1 MRRARSS
8 TCQRWHHVLFLCSA
22 LLFMGEALADT
33 PFRWPGKIQAAVS
46 LAYDDAL
53 DSQLDVAIPA
63 LNKHGFKASFYLQ
76 LSNPSVYRR
85 MAEWRAAA
93 QLGHELGNHTLFH
106 QCSSAQAE
114 RKWVQAHRDLETTSV
129 AQMKDQILLANTM
142 LYAIDGKRERTF
154 TVPCGDTRAHG
165 ENYLAAIN
173 AAFVAV
179 KAGGGSGIVA
189 SMPQLDLHA
198 VSVMAPADMSGT
210 QLIDL
215 VKAAVAKGT
224 MLNLTFHGVGGDYL
238 AISKEAHEQLLA
250 YLAENRATIWTD
262 TFLNIATHVRA
273 QQDGR
278 RLRRDEGRQ
287 TVARPG
293 LRIEQSGSQ

>member
-1 MRRARSS
+1 MRLAR
-8 TCQRWHHVLFLCSA
+8 TLARHHWRHALVFCSVLF
-22 LLFMGEALADT
+22 FMGEALADT

-63 LNKHGFKASFYLQ
+63 LNKHGFNASFYLQ

-93 QLGHELGNHTLFH
+93 QRGHELGNHTLFH
-106 QCSSAQAE
+106 QCSSAQAD

-142 LYAIDGKRERTF
+142 LHAIDGRRDRTF

-165 ENYLAAIN
+165 ENYLTAIN
-173 AAFVAV
+173 ADFVAI

-189 SMPQLDLHA
+189 SMAQLDLRA
-198 VSVMAPADMSGT
+198 VSVMAPADMSGK

-215 VKAAVAKGT
+215 VKAAVTKGT
-224 MLNLTFHGVGGDYL
+224 MLNLTLHGVGGDYL

-262 TFLNIATHVRA
+262 TFLNIATHVQA
-273 QQDGR
+273 QQGGKR
-278 RLRRDEGRQ
+278 PRRDDPTR
-287 TVARPG
+287 
-293 LRIEQSGSQ
+293 